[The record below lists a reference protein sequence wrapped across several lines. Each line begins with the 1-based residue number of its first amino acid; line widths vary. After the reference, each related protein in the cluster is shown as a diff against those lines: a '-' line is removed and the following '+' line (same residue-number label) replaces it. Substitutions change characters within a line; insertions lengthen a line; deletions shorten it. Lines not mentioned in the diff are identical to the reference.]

1 MLKNTVMSM
10 PDKFIVF
17 LGRTFSGHHHDY
29 SMLKQELPPD
39 LDWFRD
45 LEVWVDLG
53 YQGIQ
58 SDYEGDMIEIPHK
71 KPRKSKKNPNPELT
85 AEQRAENKA
94 VSQVRILIEHAIGG
108 MKRFNILVQ
117 RFRNHKDNFEDESIG
132 ICAGLWNLNLC
143 Y

>member
-10 PDKFIVF
+10 PDKWIVF
-17 LGRTFSGHHHDY
+17 VGRTFSGHHHDY
-29 SMLKQELPPD
+29 RMLKQELPPD
-39 LDWFRD
+39 LDWFSD

-58 SDYEGDMIEIPHK
+58 SDYDGDLIEIPHK
-71 KPRKSKKNPNPELT
+71 KPPKNRANRHPELT
-85 AEQRAENKA
+85 AEQRAENRA
-94 VSQVRILIEHAIGG
+94 VSQIRILIEHAIGG

-117 RFRNHKDNFEDESIG
+117 RYRNRKENFEDDSVG

>member
-1 MLKNTVMSM
+1 M

-17 LGRTFSGHHHDY
+17 LGRTFRGHNHDY

-39 LDWFRD
+39 LDWFSD

-85 AEQRAENKA
+85 VEQRAENKA
-94 VSQVRILIEHAIGG
+94 VSQIRIFIEHAIGG
-108 MKRFNILVQ
+108 MKRFNILVH
-117 RFRNHKDNFEDESIG
+117 RFRNHKEDFEDDSVG

>member
-1 MLKNTVMSM
+1 M
-10 PDKFIVF
+10 PEKFIVF
-17 LGRTFSGHHHDY
+17 LGRTFRGHNHDY
-29 SMLKQELPPD
+29 SMLKQELPPE
-39 LDWFRD
+39 LDWFSD

-58 SDYEGDMIEIPHK
+58 SDYQGAMIEIPHK
-71 KPRKSKKNPNPELT
+71 KPRKSQANPAPEFT
-85 AEQRAENKA
+85 AEQQAENHA
-94 VSQVRILIEHAIGG
+94 GSQGRIFVEHAIGG

-117 RFRNHKDNFEDESIG
+117 RFRNRKENFEDVSVG

>member
-1 MLKNTVMSM
+1 MAM
-10 PDKFIVF
+10 PDKWIVF
-17 LGRTFSGHHHDY
+17 VGRTLSGRNHDY
-29 SMLKQELPPD
+29 SMLKQELSPD
-39 LDWFRD
+39 FDWFRD

-58 SDYEGDMIEIPHK
+58 SDYAGDLIEIPHK
-71 KPRKSKKNPNPELT
+71 KPRKSQKNPAPALT
-85 AEQRAENKA
+85 AEQRAANKA
-94 VSQVRILIEHAIGG
+94 VSQVRIFIEHAIGG

-117 RFRNHKDNFEDESIG
+117 RFRNRKADFEDDSIG

>member
-1 MLKNTVMSM
+1 M

-17 LGRTFSGHHHDY
+17 LGRTFSGHNHDY
-29 SMLKQELPPD
+29 SMLKQELPPE
-39 LDWFRD
+39 LDWFSD

-53 YQGIQ
+53 YQGIL
-58 SDYEGDMIEIPHK
+58 SDYEGELIDIPHK
-71 KPRKSKKNPNPELT
+71 KPRKSKKNQNPELT
-85 AEQRAENKA
+85 EEQRAENKA
-94 VSQVRILIEHAIGG
+94 VSQIRIFIEHAIGG

-117 RFRNHKDNFEDESIG
+117 RFRNRKDNFEDDSVG

>member
-1 MLKNTVMSM
+1 MAM

-17 LGRTFSGHHHDY
+17 LGRTFSGHNHDY
-29 SMLKQELPPD
+29 SMLKHELPPE
-39 LDWFRD
+39 LDWFSD

-53 YQGIQ
+53 YQGIL
-58 SDYEGDMIEIPHK
+58 SDYEGELIDIPHK

-85 AEQRAENKA
+85 EEQRSENKA
-94 VSQVRILIEHAIGG
+94 VSQVRIFIEHAIGG

-117 RFRNHKDNFEDESIG
+117 RFRNRKHNFEDDSVG

>member
-10 PDKFIVF
+10 PDTCIVC
-17 LGRTFSGHHHDY
+17 LGRTLSGRNHDY
-29 SMLKQELPPD
+29 SMLKQELPPE

-45 LEVWVDLG
+45 VEVWVDLG
-53 YQGIQ
+53 SQGMQ
-58 SDYEGDMIEIPHK
+58 SDYEGDMIEMPHK
-71 KPRKSKKNPNPELT
+71 KPRKSKKNPHPELT
-85 AEQRAENKA
+85 AEQRAEHKA
-94 VSQVRILIEHAIGG
+94 VSQMRIFIEHAIGG

-117 RFRNHKDNFEDESIG
+117 RFRNHKEDFEDDSVG

>member
-1 MLKNTVMSM
+1 M

-17 LGRTFSGHHHDY
+17 LGRTFSGHNHDY

-58 SDYEGDMIEIPHK
+58 SDYEGDMIEIPYK

-85 AEQRAENKA
+85 VEQRAENKA
-94 VSQVRILIEHAIGG
+94 VSQIRIFIEHAIGG

-117 RFRNHKDNFEDESIG
+117 RFRNHKDDFEDDSVG
-132 ICAGLWNLNLC
+132 ICAGLWNLILC

>member
-10 PDKFIVF
+10 PDTCIVF
-17 LGRTFSGHHHDY
+17 LGRTLSGHNHDY
-29 SMLKQELPPD
+29 SMLKQELPPE

-53 YQGIQ
+53 SQGMQ
-58 SDYEGDMIEIPHK
+58 SDYEGDMIKIPHK
-71 KPRKSKKNPNPELT
+71 KPRKSKKNPHPELT
-85 AEQRAENKA
+85 AAQRAENKA
-94 VSQVRILIEHAIGG
+94 VSQIRIFIEQAIGG

-117 RFRNHKDNFEDESIG
+117 RFRNHKEDFEDDSVG

>member
-10 PDKFIVF
+10 PDKWIVF
-17 LGRTFSGHHHDY
+17 LGRTFSGRTHDY
-29 SMLKQELPPD
+29 RMLKHELPPD

-45 LEVWVDLG
+45 LEVWGDLG
-53 YQGIQ
+53 YQGIL
-58 SDYEGDMIEIPHK
+58 SDYEGDLIEIPHK
-71 KPRKSKKNPNPELT
+71 KPRKSKANPNPQLT
-85 AEQRAENKA
+85 ASQRAENRA
-94 VSQVRILIEHAIGG
+94 ISQIRIFVEHAIGG

-117 RFRNHKDNFEDESIG
+117 RFRNRKENFEDESVG

>member
-1 MLKNTVMSM
+1 M
-10 PDKFIVF
+10 PDKWIVF

-39 LDWFRD
+39 LEWFVD

-58 SDYEGDMIEIPHK
+58 SDYEGEMIEIPHK
-71 KPRKSKKNPNPELT
+71 KPRKSKTNPDSKLT
-85 AEQRAENKA
+85 VEQRAENRA
-94 VSQVRILIEHAIGG
+94 VSQIRIFIEHAIGG
-108 MKRFNILVQ
+108 MKRFGILVQ
-117 RFRNHKDNFEDESIG
+117 RFRNRKENFEDDSVG